1 MAIILIDTCVVT
13 DLAVTLLFCL
23 LYFDITKINY
33 CMNKI
38 KTMFIKSTFYL
49 ILFMPLQAI
58 AWDDVRVLA
67 ILIQRKY
74 WLKYWGALYN
84 S

>member
-1 MAIILIDTCVVT
+1 
-13 DLAVTLLFCL
+13 
-23 LYFDITKINY
+23 
-33 CMNKI
+33 MNKI